1 VLKIQYWIFVTYFMA
16 PLVIII
22 VATVLT
28 NLPPPVPVPDA
39 LIIQDAILGTITNP
53 TMPQTGTTI
62 LET

>member
-1 VLKIQYWIFVTYFMA
+1 MA

-22 VATVLT
+22 MAAVLT
-28 NLPPPVPVPDA
+28 ILPPPLPVPDA
-39 LIIQDAILGTITNP
+39 LTIHDAILGTIIRP